1 MREGGNGM
9 TIIYLS
15 PSPSSL
21 LLLLSLLIVK
31 IKPRRNSTLVPSKG
45 PRRQHSTHQSPGGPS
60 RQIQRQSSKQRSSS
74 PMIPHSPTLSSPPN
88 HDDMVPTRSETSL
101 RRDSEMAPG
110 KEDSPH
116 LEIQDSSI
124 ELAEVEVM
132 MDGQSSSTRKGS
144 TGIRMNTST
153 PINDLEDSPVIST
166 SVSITVDGS
175 YTKERLYEVTSND

>member
-1 MREGGNGM
+1 
-9 TIIYLS
+9 
-15 PSPSSL
+15 
-21 LLLLSLLIVK
+21 
-31 IKPRRNSTLVPSKG
+31 
-45 PRRQHSTHQSPGGPS
+45 
-60 RQIQRQSSKQRSSS
+60 
-74 PMIPHSPTLSSPPN
+74 
-88 HDDMVPTRSETSL
+88 
-101 RRDSEMAPG
+101 MAPG

-175 YTKERLYEVTSND
+175 YTKERLHEVTSND